1 MSSINQILNSA
12 LMETVETVE
21 EGKTWDAVKDKVG
34 EIGGGNM
41 TSNSKNTS
49 KTREERGLDDQPMSK
64 VAPTQSNTDDDKDKP
79 AHASGAPSP
88 GSIDWATA
96 GKYGGA
102 GLAALGAG
110 LGAVA
115 LAKKLRSKKTAVT
128 AVKAKK

>member
-12 LMETVETVE
+12 LMETVEKPVVTT
-21 EGKTWDAVKDKVG
+21 EGL
-34 EIGGGNM
+34 E
-41 TSNSKNTS
+41 S
-49 KTREERGLDDQPMSK
+49 QPMSDLAK
-64 VAPTQSNTDDDKDKP
+64 TQSNTDEDKEKTGKP
-79 AHASGAPSP
+79 SAAPSP

-115 LAKKLRSKKTAVT
+115 LAKKLRAKKTAMT